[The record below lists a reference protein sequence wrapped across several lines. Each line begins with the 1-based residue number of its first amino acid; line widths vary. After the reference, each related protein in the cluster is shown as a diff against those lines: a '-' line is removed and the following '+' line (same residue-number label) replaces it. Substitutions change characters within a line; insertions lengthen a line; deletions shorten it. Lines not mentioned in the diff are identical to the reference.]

1 MAFLEYP
8 FVTAFLGSSMND
20 KNKLLRKL
28 PKVDFVLDDLAYK
41 NDATV
46 PVAIIKSAVRETIE
60 KYRKLIL
67 SEDSFELPQTQDE
80 WNSIFTDAID
90 KKNRPNLQRI
100 INGTGVVIHTN
111 LGRSLL
117 GRQSMQAL
125 QNAAS
130 HYSNLE
136 FDLSTGKR
144 GSRYSLVE
152 DIICDLTGA
161 EAALVVNNNAAA
173 VLLSLNTLSF
183 KKETI
188 VSRGQLVEIGGS
200 FRIPD
205 VMSRSGARMVEVG
218 ATNRTHLFDY
228 ENVIHEETALLLKVH
243 TSNFRIIGFTSE
255 VSIQDL
261 VSLGRKYGIPVMED
275 LGSGSLI
282 DLSPWGLPKEP
293 TVQEIVK
300 SGADVVTFSGD
311 KLLGGPQAGL
321 IVGKKD
327 IIARIKKNPMNRAL
341 RIDKFTLASLE
352 TVLRDYYD
360 FDHALQSVPTLSMLT
375 ADPDTLKKRGHRILR
390 RLGGAQKVKNFIS
403 LQPTVSRVGGGAM
416 PEHGLASW
424 ALGLKPGN
432 LGASGFEKWFRGLNI
447 PLIVR
452 IEDEKLIIDLRTILE
467 DDIPLLIDILKQYMK
482 KGQED

>member
-1 MAFLEYP
+1 
-8 FVTAFLGSSMND
+8 MND

-28 PKVDFVLDDLAYK
+28 PKIDFVLDNLEHK
-41 NDATV
+41 NDDV
-46 PVAIIKSAVRETIE
+46 PLSIRKAAVRETIE
-60 KYRKLIL
+60 EFRQQIL
-67 SEDSFELPQTQDE
+67 SGLCTELPRTQKE
-80 WNSIFTDAID
+80 WDALFNEVID
-90 KKNRPNLQRI
+90 KKNSPNLQRV

-117 GRQSMQAL
+117 GRQTMSAL

-130 HYSNLE
+130 HYTNLE

-173 VLLSLNTLSF
+173 VLLSLNTLSY

-205 VMSRSGARMVEVG
+205 VMSRSGAEMVEVG

-228 ENVIHEETALLLKVH
+228 ENVIHEETGLLLKVH
-243 TSNFRIIGFTSE
+243 TSNFRVIGFTSE
-255 VSIQDL
+255 VPIQDL
-261 VSLGRKYGIPVMED
+261 VTLGNKHGIPVMED

-293 TVQEIVK
+293 TVQDIVAA
-300 SGADVVTFSGD
+300 GTDVVTFSGD

-321 IVGKKD
+321 IVGKKE

-352 TVLRDYYD
+352 SVLRDYYD
-360 FDHALQSVPTLSMLT
+360 MNHALESIPTLSMLT
-375 ADPDTLKKRGHRILR
+375 AHPDTIKKKGHRVIR
-390 RLGGAQKVKNFIS
+390 RLGGAQKIKACIG
-403 LQPTVSRVGGGAM
+403 LQKTVSRVGGGAM
-416 PEHGLASW
+416 PEHGLDSW
-424 ALGLKPGN
+424 ALSLQPGAT
-432 LGASGFEKWFRGLNI
+432 GASAFEKWFRGLEI

-452 IEDEKLIIDLRTILE
+452 IEDNKMLIDLRTILE
-467 DDIPLLIDILKQYMK
+467 DDIPILVQILTQFMDKRQ
-482 KGQED
+482 DA

>member
-1 MAFLEYP
+1 
-8 FVTAFLGSSMND
+8 MND

-28 PKVDFVLDDLAYK
+28 PKVDFVLDELAYK
-41 NDATV
+41 NGVYV
-46 PVAIIKSAVRETIE
+46 PLAIIKSAVRETIG

-67 SEDSFELPQTQDE
+67 AEEPFKFPKTSDE
-80 WNSIFTDAID
+80 WNLIFTEAINI
-90 KKNRPNLQRI
+90 KNRLNLQRVV
-100 INGTGVVIHTN
+100 NGTGVVIHTN

-117 GRQSMQAL
+117 GKQSMEAL

-130 HYSNLE
+130 HYTNLE

-152 DIICDLTGA
+152 EIICDLTGA

-183 KKETI
+183 NQETI

-243 TSNFRIIGFTSE
+243 TSNFRVIGFTSE
-255 VSIQDL
+255 VPVHDL
-261 VSLGRKYGIPVMED
+261 VILGQKHGVPVMED

-300 SGADVVTFSGD
+300 AGADVVTFSGD
-311 KLLGGPQAGL
+311 KLLGGPQAGI

-375 ADPDTLKKRGHRILR
+375 ADADTIKKKGHRILR
-390 RLGGAQKVKNFIS
+390 RLGGAQKVKNFIG
-403 LQPTVSRVGGGAM
+403 LQETVSRVGGGAM

-424 ALGLKPGN
+424 ALVLQPGDM
-432 LGASGFEKWFRGLNI
+432 GASGFEKWFRSLVV

-452 IEDEKLIIDLRTILE
+452 IENEKMIIDLRTILE

-482 KGQED
+482 KGQEG

>member
-1 MAFLEYP
+1 
-8 FVTAFLGSSMND
+8 MND

-28 PKVDFVLDDLAYK
+28 PKVDFVLDELAYK
-41 NDATV
+41 NGVYV
-46 PVAIIKSAVRETIE
+46 PLAIIKSAVRETIG

-67 SEDSFELPQTQDE
+67 AEKPFQCPETSDE
-80 WNSIFTDAID
+80 WNLIFTEAID
-90 KKNRPNLQRI
+90 KKNRLNLQRVV
-100 INGTGVVIHTN
+100 NGTGVVIHTN

-117 GRQSMQAL
+117 GKQSMEAL

-130 HYSNLE
+130 HYTNLE

-152 DIICDLTGA
+152 EIICDLTGA

-183 KKETI
+183 NQETI

-243 TSNFRIIGFTSE
+243 TSNFRVIGFTSE
-255 VSIQDL
+255 VPVHDL
-261 VSLGRKYGIPVMED
+261 VILGQKHGVPVMED

-300 SGADVVTFSGD
+300 AGADVVTFSGD
-311 KLLGGPQAGL
+311 KLLGGPQAGI

-375 ADPDTLKKRGHRILR
+375 ADADTIKKKGHRILR
-390 RLGGAQKVKNFIS
+390 RLGGAQKVKNFIG
-403 LQPTVSRVGGGAM
+403 LQETVSRVGGGAM

-424 ALGLKPGN
+424 ALVLQPGDM
-432 LGASGFEKWFRGLNI
+432 GASGFEKWFRSLVV

-452 IEDEKLIIDLRTILE
+452 IENEKMIIDLRTILE

-482 KGQED
+482 KGQEG

>member
-1 MAFLEYP
+1 
-8 FVTAFLGSSMND
+8 MND

-28 PKVDFVLDDLAYK
+28 PKIDFILDGLEQNKRDY
-41 NDATV
+41 V
-46 PVAIIKSAVRETIE
+46 PLAIIKAAVRGTIE
-60 KYRKLIL
+60 KYRQQIL
-67 SEDSFELPQTQDE
+67 SGHCDELPHTKKE
-80 WNSIFTDAID
+80 WNAIFNEAIEIR
-90 KKNRPNLQRI
+90 NRPNLQRI

-117 GRQSMQAL
+117 NELTMTAL
-125 QNAAS
+125 HNAAS
-130 HYSNLE
+130 HYTNLE

-152 DIICDLTGA
+152 EIICDLTGA

-183 KKETI
+183 DRETI

-228 ENVIHEETALLLKVH
+228 ENVIHEETGLILKVH
-243 TSNFRIIGFTSE
+243 TSNFRVIGFTSE
-255 VSIQDL
+255 VPVQDL
-261 VSLGRKYGIPVMED
+261 VTLGNKHGIPVMED
-275 LGSGSLI
+275 LGSGSLV

-293 TVQEIVK
+293 TVQDIVAA
-300 SGADVVTFSGD
+300 GTDVVTFSGD

-321 IVGKKD
+321 IVGKKE

-360 FDHALQSVPTLSMLT
+360 PKHALESIPTLSMLT
-375 ADPDTLKKRGHRILR
+375 THPDAIKKKGQRVIR
-390 RLGGAQKVKNFIS
+390 RLGGAQKIKAYIG
-403 LQPTVSRVGGGAM
+403 LQNTVSRVGGGAM
-416 PEHGLASW
+416 PEHGLDSW
-424 ALGLKPGN
+424 ALSLQPGET
-432 LGASGFEKWFRGLNI
+432 GASTFEKWFRRLGI

-452 IEDEKLIIDLRTILE
+452 IEDNQILIDLRTILE
-467 DDIPLLIDILKQYMK
+467 DDIPILVQILTQFMDKRQD
-482 KGQED
+482 G

>member
-1 MAFLEYP
+1 
-8 FVTAFLGSSMND
+8 MND